1 MSSIY
6 FLQLSLPQT
15 GLCNQLNSL
24 LSTICLCVNN
34 EKIIVIDKFLK
45 EIHTNNYA
53 PIADILD
60 LEKTNQFLEKY
71 NIALVDGC
79 FTKDLNIIS
88 AKYGCNDIFMDVTN
102 IVKSFLMDNKLIIKK
117 EIDLNSIFGGD
128 CQVNKAKILKI
139 DFMLNN
145 HNRFTMSFSEKNNF
159 LTKDIN
165 IDFTNKNYIL
175 SPKWELI
182 DTPQNINMTTD
193 IYKNLTFHDVLVIHS
208 NQFIQKIGI
217 TETTVVN
224 IIHLR
229 LEDDAVRH
237 WSSINKLS
245 KEMFK
250 KRLSEKYIHLINT
263 LIDKKDKT
271 IILTY
276 DSNNLVINHLKNNN
290 YNYFIHDKIKNNNR
304 EVNAIIDIINSKCCN
319 NVFISVG
326 GSFFSWTIAK
336 IIQPKL
342 IEWIDI
348 NNIHP

>member
-24 LSTICLCVNN
+24 LATICYCVNN

-45 EIHTNNYA
+45 EINTNNYA
-53 PIADILD
+53 PIAEILN

-71 NIALVDGC
+71 NIALVDGN
-79 FTKDLNIIS
+79 FTDNLNIIT
-88 AKYGCNDIFMDVTN
+88 AKYGCNDIFTDVTSV
-102 IVKSFLMDNKLIIKK
+102 VKSFLTNNKLIIKK
-117 EIDLNSIFGGD
+117 EIDLNSIFGD
-128 CQVNKAKILKI
+128 CHVNKAKILKI

-159 LTKDIN
+159 LTKDID
-165 IDFTNKNYIL
+165 IDFSNKNYTMIP
-175 SPKWELI
+175 SWEPI
-182 DTPQNINMTTD
+182 DTPQHINMTTD
-193 IYKNLTFHDVLVIHS
+193 IYKNLTFHDVLIIHS
-208 NQFIQKIGI
+208 NQFIQKTGI
-217 TETTVVN
+217 TGSSIVN

-229 LEDDAVRH
+229 LEDDAISF
-237 WSSINKLS
+237 WSYQNKLT
-245 KEMFK
+245 KEDFK

-276 DSNNLVINHLKNNN
+276 DTNNTVINFLKDNN

-304 EVNAIIDIINSKCCN
+304 EVNAIIDIINSKYCN
-319 NVFISVG
+319 NVFISVC
-326 GSFFSWTIAK
+326 GSTFSWTIAK
-336 IIQPKL
+336 LIQPKL

-348 NNIHP
+348 NNINN